1 MSVPAI
7 QIPAALSIAGSD
19 PSGGAGIQADI
30 KTFAILGVY
39 CGAAITA
46 LTTQNTLG
54 VSSYMPLP
62 PDFVKKQVQD
72 VLDDL
77 RVTHIK
83 IGMVGSAGIADALCE
98 LLRDFQGEIIYDPV
112 SGSSAGD
119 SLVLEK
125 NYAAIKRL
133 AGHCTVLTPN
143 IGELEILS
151 GCRCRDQNRAV
162 EAAKTLFSLYPR
174 LKAVC
179 LTGGHLNMKSEIVT
193 DFLIQPAAGTRKKE
207 PPPLLIQTA
216 HHPRISS
223 NNTHGTGCS
232 FASAFTAYLL
242 KTNNLSTS
250 FTRASSFLDRLISKS
265 AGHHIGHGTGPL
277 LHHLMIR

>member
-1 MSVPAI
+1 MPVHAN
-7 QIPAALSIAGSD
+7 QIPVALSIAGSD

-30 KTFAILGVY
+30 KTFTVLGIY

-62 PDFVKKQVQD
+62 PDFVKKQVKD

-77 RVTHIK
+77 LVTHIK
-83 IGMVGSAGIADALCE
+83 IGMVGSAGVADTLCGI
-98 LLRDFQGEIIYDPV
+98 LRDFKGEIIYDPV
-112 SGSSAGD
+112 SGSSSGD
-119 SLVLEK
+119 SLVMEK
-125 NYAAIKRL
+125 NYTAIKRL

-151 GCRCRDQNRAV
+151 GRQCPDQDCAV
-162 EAAKTLFSLYPR
+162 EAAKTLFTAYPR

-179 LTGGHLNMKSEIVT
+179 LTGGHLNMKSDTVT
-193 DFLIQPAAGTRKKE
+193 DFLLQPAPGKTKKGE
-207 PPPLLIQTA
+207 SHLLIQTA

-242 KTNNLSTS
+242 KTNNLYKS
-250 FTRASSFLDRLISKS
+250 FVKASSFLDRLISKS
-265 AGHHIGHGTGPL
+265 AGHHIGQGTGPL